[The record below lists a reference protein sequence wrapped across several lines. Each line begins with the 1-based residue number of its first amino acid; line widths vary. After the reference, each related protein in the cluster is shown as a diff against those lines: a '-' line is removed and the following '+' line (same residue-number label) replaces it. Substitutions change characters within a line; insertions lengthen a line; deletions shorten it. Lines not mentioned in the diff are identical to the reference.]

1 MRNADRWRGSLG
13 KREKGRKG
21 DPCERGELEEN
32 PGGSEK
38 VLNESS
44 EGNEAMGKHLV
55 FVGGG
60 HAHLTALLNMGQYI
74 QRGHRVTVIGPS
86 AYHYYSG
93 MGPGM
98 LSAIYRP
105 QEVRF
110 HIKKLVEDRGGEF
123 REDRVIRIDPH
134 GRNLNLQS
142 GQGLPYDVVS
152 FNTGSEVPRDLLS
165 GETPEN
171 LFPVKPV
178 IHLLRAHRAIRS
190 ALKDRKLRF
199 VIAGGGAAGVEVA
212 ANLWRLV
219 RDSRGEG
226 HIILIAGRKLLGG
239 TPDRV
244 GKIARDSLTERGIE
258 IIEGNRATQFRKES
272 ITLADGKI
280 LPYDFAFM
288 AMGIRPSSLFDQSGL
303 PTGKDGGLLVN
314 VHLQSVEHPEIF
326 GGGDCIAFAERP
338 LLKVG
343 VYAVRENPLLLQNLM
358 AALEG
363 KAMQVFDP
371 QKEFMLILNLG
382 NGRGL
387 LWRKNF
393 VWEGRLAFLLK
404 DYIDRKFMKKFQV
417 SGERE
422 EPEGEEA

>member
-1 MRNADRWRGSLG
+1 M
-13 KREKGRKG
+13 
-21 DPCERGELEEN
+21 GE
-32 PGGSEK
+32 
-38 VLNESS
+38 
-44 EGNEAMGKHLV
+44 
-55 FVGGG
+55 
-60 HAHLTALLNMGQYI
+60 YI

-86 AYHYYSG
+86 PYHYYSG

-98 LSAIYRP
+98 LSGIYRP

-123 REDRVIRIDPH
+123 REDRVVRIDPH
-134 GRNLNLQS
+134 GRNLYLQS
-142 GQGLPYDVVS
+142 GLELPYDVVS

-165 GETPEN
+165 GEASET
-171 LFPVKPV
+171 LFPVKTV
-178 IHLLRAHRAIRS
+178 VHLLRARRAIRS
-190 ALKDRKLRF
+190 ALKNRKLRF
-199 VIAGGGAAGVEVA
+199 VIVGGGAAGVEVT
-212 ANLWRLV
+212 ANLWEGQITLV
-219 RDSRGEG
+219 
-226 HIILIAGRKLLGG
+226 AGRKLLG
-239 TPDRV
+239 TATDRV
-244 GKIARDSLTERGIE
+244 GKMARDSLTERGIE
-258 IIEGNRATQFRKES
+258 IIEGNRATQIKKES
-272 ITLADGKI
+272 VTLADGKI

-288 AMGIRPSSLFDQSGL
+288 AMGIQPSPLFRQSGL

-326 GGGDCIAFAERP
+326 GGGDCIAFAERH
-338 LLKVG
+338 LSKVG

-371 QKEFMLILNLG
+371 QREFMLILNLG

-422 EPEGEEA
+422 EPEGEPAWSWVGSNT

>member
-1 MRNADRWRGSLG
+1 M
-13 KREKGRKG
+13 GR
-21 DPCERGELEEN
+21 
-32 PGGSEK
+32 
-38 VLNESS
+38 
-44 EGNEAMGKHLV
+44 HLV

-60 HAHLTALLNMGQYI
+60 HAHLTALVNMGEFI
-74 QRGHRVTVIGPS
+74 RRGHRVTVIGPS
-86 AYHYYSG
+86 PYHYYSG

-98 LSAIYRP
+98 LSGIYRP

-123 REDRVIRIDPH
+123 REDRVVRIDPY
-134 GRNLNLQS
+134 GRNLYLQS
-142 GQGLPYDVVS
+142 GQELPYDVVS
-152 FNTGSEVPRDLLS
+152 FNTGSEVLRDLLS
-165 GETPEN
+165 GEAPET

-178 IHLLRAHRAIRS
+178 VHLLRARRAIRS
-190 ALKDRKLRF
+190 ALQDRKLRF
-199 VIAGGGAAGVEVA
+199 LIVGGGAAGVETT
-212 ANLWRLV
+212 ANLWRLM
-219 RDSRGEG
+219 RDCQGEG
-226 HIILIAGRKLLGG
+226 HITLVAGRKLLGG
-239 TPDRV
+239 TLDRV

-258 IIEGNRATQFRKES
+258 IIEANRATQIKKES
-272 ITLADGKI
+272 VTLADGKI

-288 AMGIRPSSLFDQSGL
+288 AMGIQPSPLFRQSGL

-326 GGGDCIAFAERP
+326 GGGDCIAFAERH
-338 LLKVG
+338 LSKVG

-371 QKEFMLILNLG
+371 QREFMLILNLG

-422 EPEGEEA
+422 EEEGE

>member
-1 MRNADRWRGSLG
+1 
-13 KREKGRKG
+13 
-21 DPCERGELEEN
+21 
-32 PGGSEK
+32 
-38 VLNESS
+38 
-44 EGNEAMGKHLV
+44 MGKHLV

-60 HAHLTALLNMGQYI
+60 HAHLTALVNMGEYI
-74 QRGHRVTVIGPS
+74 RQGHRITVIGPS
-86 AYHYYSG
+86 PYHYYSG

-98 LSAIYRP
+98 LSGIYRP
-105 QEVRF
+105 QEARF

-123 REDRVIRIDPH
+123 REDQVVRIDPH
-134 GRNLNLQS
+134 GRSLSLKS
-142 GQGLPYDVVS
+142 GQELAYDVVS
-152 FNTGSEVPRDLLS
+152 FNTGSEVPADLLS
-165 GETPEN
+165 GESPEN

-178 IHLLRAHRAIRS
+178 VHLLRARRAIRN

-199 VIAGGGAAGVEVA
+199 LIVGGGAAGVEVS

-226 HIILIAGRKLLGG
+226 QITLIAGQKLLGG
-239 TPDRV
+239 ALDRV
-244 GKIARDSLTERGIE
+244 REIARDSLTERDIE
-258 IIEGNRATQFRKES
+258 IIEGNRATQIQKES
-272 ITLADGKI
+272 VTLADGKI

-288 AMGIRPSSLFDQSGL
+288 AMGIRPSPLFRQSGL
-303 PTGKDGGLLVN
+303 PTGKDGGMLVN
-314 VHLQSVEHPEIF
+314 IHLQSVDHPEIF
-326 GGGDCIAFAERP
+326 GGGDCIAFAERE
-338 LLKVG
+338 LSKVG

-363 KAMQVFDP
+363 KTMEVFDP

-404 DYIDRKFMKKFQV
+404 DYIDRKFMRKFQV

-422 EPEGEEA
+422 EPEEAGS

>member
-1 MRNADRWRGSLG
+1 M
-13 KREKGRKG
+13 
-21 DPCERGELEEN
+21 
-32 PGGSEK
+32 
-38 VLNESS
+38 LNESS

-199 VIAGGGAAGVEVA
+199 V
-212 ANLWRLV
+212 
-219 RDSRGEG
+219 
-226 HIILIAGRKLLGG
+226 IAGRKLLGG

-422 EPEGEEA
+422 ESEGEEA